1 MIHSDRLETPA
12 DAGYRKQRR
21 RLRWLVLTAIIAFVG
36 FVYWMYFVQVPKEY
50 ALDSD
55 HFLHGSIGSDNAA
68 GIPISIWKVLPD
80 TFPEYLPGE
89 GREYLKIK
97 AAKVAAGQTVDHR
110 DGYASFG
117 FLMREGHD
125 LPVGFSQRRYRIDLV
140 GLNCAICHTG
150 TLAVENRLQADAIY
164 NHALPTEYIGAPG
177 GQGAGHVL
185 IYGMPAHSMDLE
197 AYFTFLFRCA
207 EDPRFNESNLLSAM
221 DAAANR
227 GAAPKVSGV
236 ERALTKIG
244 VRELRK
250 TLLERRQQLH
260 YLSGLAHHPGAP
272 VVPRYGP
279 GRIDTFSPYKS
290 IQFGFPFDGTYGIAD
305 YPSIWN
311 QRPREGMHLHW
322 DGNNSSVFERNIS
335 ASIGAGVTPV
345 SIDMPR
351 MLRVAR
357 WIGAPPPENS
367 GMDYVFRDQATSGA
381 DPFQPFIGEM
391 PIPQYPFPVDR
402 VLAARGQKL
411 FSAYCARCH
420 GDWTSN
426 ASARTKDL
434 PLTDPLPVVG
444 QVVPL
449 PEIGTDGARLES
461 YTEALRN
468 NQYRLGSSQW
478 WQFSNFRKTNGY
490 ANSPLDGVWARAPYL
505 HNGSVPSLFDL
516 FSRPCTPEDL
526 VKLGIDA
533 RTDLNQLA
541 ADPERVGK
549 LIAQARTMR
558 VRPPV
563 FYRGDDQYDP
573 THVGFRCDRAHGDD
587 GRATF
592 FYSTIRQVD
601 GRFETLYGNGHQGH
615 YRQTFSDGASYGDE
629 LPMDELWALIEFQK
643 LVGSPRDK
651 VVLP

>member
-1 MIHSDRLETPA
+1 MSRSDRLVTPA
-12 DAGYRKQRR
+12 DAGYQAQRR
-21 RLRWLVLTAIIAFVG
+21 YRRWVLATVIVALAG
-36 FVYWMYFVQVPKEY
+36 FIYWMYIAQVPKEY
-50 ALDSD
+50 ASDSD

-68 GIPISIWKVLPD
+68 GIPLSIWKILPD
-80 TFPEYLPGE
+80 TFPEYLPDA
-89 GREYLKIK
+89 GRGYLRVK
-97 AAKVAAGQTVDHR
+97 AEKAAAGQIVDHR
-110 DGYASFG
+110 DGYAQFG
-117 FLMREGHD
+117 FLLRDGHD
-125 LPVGFSQRRYRIDLV
+125 LPIGFSQRRYRIDLV
-140 GLNCAICHTG
+140 GLNCAVCHTG
-150 TLAVENRLQADAIY
+150 TLAVDNRQQADAIY
-164 NHALPTEYIGAPG
+164 EHKLPAEYIGSTEPP
-177 GQGAGHVL
+177 GAGHVL

-207 EDPRFNESNLLSAM
+207 EDPRFNESTILGAI
-221 DAAANR
+221 DAAAQR
-227 GAAPKVSGV
+227 GWGRSVSGI

-260 YLSGLAHHPGAP
+260 YLSGLAHAPGEP
-272 VVPRYGP
+272 VVPRFGP

-367 GMDYVFRDQATSGA
+367 GLEYVFQNRAHSGA
-381 DPFQPFIGEM
+381 DPFQPFIDEM
-391 PIPQYPFPVDR
+391 PIPNYPFPIDQVA
-402 VLAARGQKL
+402 AARGHKL
-411 FSAYCARCH
+411 FRTYCARCH
-420 GDWTSN
+420 GDWTT
-426 ASARTKDL
+426 ASGPTTAANESL
-434 PLTDPLPVVG
+434 PGVG

-449 PEIGTDGARLES
+449 PDIQTDAARLES

-478 WQFSNFRKTNGY
+478 WRFSNFRKTNGY
-490 ANSPLDGVWARAPYL
+490 ANSPLDGVWIRAPYL
-505 HNGSVPSLFDL
+505 HNGSVPSLYDL
-516 FSRPCTPEDL
+516 FSRPCTPEDYAT
-526 VKLGIDA
+526 LGLTA
-533 RTDLNQLA
+533 QTDLNQLA
-541 ADPERVGK
+541 ADPDRVAK
-549 LIAQARTMR
+549 MIAQARSLR

-563 FYRGDDQYDP
+563 FYRGDDQYDQKYG
-573 THVGFRCDRAHGDD
+573 GFRCDRARGDD

-592 FYSTIRQVD
+592 FYSTIRIAD
-601 GRFETLYGNGHQGH
+601 GKIESLYGNGHQGH
-615 YRQTFSDGASYGDE
+615 YEKVFSDGASYGDE
-629 LPMDELWALIEFQK
+629 LPIDSLWALIEFQK
-643 LVGSPRDK
+643 LLGSSRDK
-651 VVLP
+651 VLP